1 MKTKYAIII
10 PTHDNN
16 IGYKLAA
23 LDTYLKHAPD
33 NVDIY
38 FVHGGNFNTVV
49 ESKKGDVSYTDLYFK
64 VSEKISCVHKKLYK
78 AFKKLFRKDYDYY
91 IKLDDDTFLFNVDV
105 FASHKTSGEY
115 IGNRKIIENNND
127 SIAVKNKL
135 VFLKNYKIRE
145 PYKGDLPKQYCTG
158 ECFILSKKAVESI
171 INYKGP
177 QKYEKFAI
185 DDVAIGKILEN
196 EGYKIN
202 INKFLNY
209 EHPVKF
215 DNFYIYYK
223 KHYTNE
229 LIPA

>member
-1 MKTKYAIII
+1 MIFEQFTEEVKTII
-10 PTHDNN
+10 
-16 IGYKLAA
+16 A
-23 LDTYLKHAPD
+23 
-33 NVDIY
+33 
-38 FVHGGNFNTVV
+38 
-49 ESKKGDVSYTDLYFK
+49 
-64 VSEKISCVHKKLYK
+64 
-78 AFKKLFRKDYDYY
+78 
-91 IKLDDDTFLFNVDV
+91 
-105 FASHKTSGEY
+105 
-115 IGNRKIIENNND
+115 
-127 SIAVKNKL
+127 
-135 VFLKNYKIRE
+135 
-145 PYKGDLPKQYCTG
+145 Q
-158 ECFILSKKAVESI
+158 AVESI

-185 DDVAIGKILEN
+185 DDVVIGKILEN